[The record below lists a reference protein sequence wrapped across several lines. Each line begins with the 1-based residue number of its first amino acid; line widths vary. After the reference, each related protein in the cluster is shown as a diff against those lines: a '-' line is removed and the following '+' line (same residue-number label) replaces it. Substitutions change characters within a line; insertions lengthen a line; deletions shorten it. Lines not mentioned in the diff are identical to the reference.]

1 MLPQSIA
8 CRRARVPVSRPVTR
22 YPQLRGSFFSPQWVG
37 RTIRFVEEIAALIVL
52 IKRPAVAPNSEQPL
66 TTDFGLALLSLSMS
80 VHGIRGVKGGSLE
93 QSESLHRVSSSCFA
107 LDK

>member
-1 MLPQSIA
+1 M
-8 CRRARVPVSRPVTR
+8 RRPC
-22 YPQLRGSFFSPQWVG
+22 LSPKWVG

-52 IKRPAVAPNSEQPL
+52 IKRPAVAPNSEQPV
-66 TTDFGLALLSLSMS
+66 TIDFRLALLSLSMS

-93 QSESLHRVSSSCFA
+93 QSESLHRVSSNCFA